1 MSTLPQVSTVAG
13 FVSGLFEGAVSL
25 KCYPQ
30 PGEAGTKNFAG
41 KSESRNSKSETTKNG
56 KCEKK
61 QSGGRKFEIF
71 PRSDFNFVSRFELRI
86 LNLEIWCILRE
97 ISRVRD

>member
-1 MSTLPQVSTVAG
+1 MASTTTT
-13 FVSGLFEGAVSL
+13 
-25 KCYPQ
+25 PQ

-61 QSGGRKFEIF
+61 QSGRRRFKLF
-71 PRSDFNFVSRFELRI
+71 PRSDFYFVSKCLMSACYDGARVKREKACLF
-86 LNLEIWCILRE
+86 NLHGRGEGGGGFL
-97 ISRVRD
+97 S